1 MAAFRRKRRH
11 HKNQPQRIALVR
23 MPHGEVTVSVTQYS
37 ALSSGSL
44 PPGCQCQPDTQT
56 VSGINSSSSAP
67 PAVRFAI
74 SYILFFLCVN
84 QAAV

>member
-1 MAAFRRKRRH
+1 
-11 HKNQPQRIALVR
+11 

-37 ALSSGSL
+37 AFSSRSL

-56 VSGINSSSSAP
+56 ASGINSSSNAP

-74 SYILFFLCVN
+74 SYIPVFLCVN